1 MRCCNVCS
9 PERRSRVALCVALLG
24 VLVSPSVS
32 ASVSAQAQAP
42 VSAAPVVA
50 PAAPTTVTAPL
61 TLEQLLARFAGMSGL
76 SARFREEKRMALL
89 AAPLVN
95 EGALYFAPKGRL
107 ARHITAP
114 APATVL
120 IDEGSLRYADAGG
133 SETLTLDQNPVL
145 RLFVESFV
153 KIFAGD
159 REALTRMYTMELVGL
174 PAGADGAPRWSL
186 RLRPRVAPM
195 TQVIERIEIEGH
207 EVVLETMRIVEVG
220 GDETLTTFSAVDPQR
235 RFTDQELAALFS
247 LPARPQGR

>member
-1 MRCCNVCS
+1 MPSCNVCS
-9 PERRSRVALCVALLG
+9 RDRVALLG
-24 VLVSPSVS
+24 VLIGSLTSVP
-32 ASVSAQAQAP
+32 AQAQAP
-42 VSAAPVVA
+42 VATAPVTAA
-50 PAAPTTVTAPL
+50 PAAAAM
-61 TLEQLLARFAGMSGL
+61 TLDQLLARFAGMSGL

-95 EGALYFAPKGRL
+95 EGTLYFAPKGRL
-107 ARHITAP
+107 ARHITSP

-145 RLFVESFV
+145 RLFIDSFV

-159 REALTRMYTMELVGL
+159 REALARLYTMELVGL
-174 PAGADGAPRWSL
+174 PAAADGAPRWSL

-195 TQVIERIEIEGH
+195 TQVIERIDIEGH
-207 EVVLETMRIVEVG
+207 DVVLETMRIVEIG
-220 GDETLTTFSAVDPQR
+220 GDETITSFTEVDAAR

>member
-1 MRCCNVCS
+1 MPCCNVCF
-9 PERRSRVALCVALLG
+9 RDRVALVVGLLAALA
-24 VLVSPSVS
+24 S
-32 ASVSAQAQAP
+32 APVQAQAP
-42 VSAAPVVA
+42 AVTPVVA
-50 PAAPTTVTAPL
+50 AAPMAAPM
-61 TLEQLLARFAGMSGL
+61 TLDQLLARFAAMSGL
-76 SARFREEKRMALL
+76 SAKFREEKRMALL

-95 EGALYFAPKGRL
+95 EGTLYFAPKGRL

-145 RLFVESFV
+145 RLFVDSFV

-159 REALTRMYTMELVGL
+159 REALARMYMMELVGL
-174 PAGADGAPRWSL
+174 PAAADGVPRWSL

-195 TQVIERIEIEGH
+195 TQVIERIDIEGH
-207 EVVLETMRIVEVG
+207 EVVLETMRIVEIG
-220 GDETLTTFSAVDPQR
+220 GDETITTFTEVDAAR

-247 LPARPQGR
+247 LPARRQAR

>member
-1 MRCCNVCS
+1 MPCCNVCF
-9 PERRSRVALCVALLG
+9 RDRFALLG
-24 VLVSPSVS
+24 VVIGSLIAGPVH
-32 ASVSAQAQAP
+32 AQAP
-42 VSAAPVVA
+42 VAAAPTVVA
-50 PAAPTTVTAPL
+50 PAAM
-61 TLEQLLARFAGMSGL
+61 TLEQLLARFAGMTGL
-76 SARFREEKRMALL
+76 SAKFREEKRMALL

-95 EGALYFAPKGRL
+95 EGTLYFAPKGRL

-145 RLFVESFV
+145 RLFIDSFV

-159 REALTRMYTMELVGL
+159 REALARMYTMELVGL

-186 RLRPRVAPM
+186 RLRPRIAPM
-195 TQVIERIEIEGH
+195 TQVIERIDIEGH
-207 EVVLETMRIVEVG
+207 EVVLETMRIVEIG
-220 GDETLTTFSAVDPQR
+220 GDETITIFSEVDAAR

-247 LPARPQGR
+247 LPARRQGR

>member
-1 MRCCNVCS
+1 MRYCNVCFL
-9 PERRSRVALCVALLG
+9 ECVALLG
-24 VLVSPSVS
+24 ALVAVP
-32 ASVSAQAQAP
+32 AQAQAVSSP
-42 VSAAPVVA
+42 VAASATTST
-50 PAAPTTVTAPL
+50 PAAASM
-61 TLEQLLARFAGMSGL
+61 TLDQLLARFAGMSGL
-76 SARFREEKRMALL
+76 SAKFREEKRMALL

-95 EGALYFAPKGRL
+95 EGTLYFAPKGRL
-107 ARHITAP
+107 ARHITSP

-145 RLFVESFV
+145 RLFVDSFV

-159 REALTRMYTMELVGL
+159 REALARLYTMELVGL
-174 PAGADGAPRWSL
+174 PAGVNGVPRWSL

-207 EVVLETMRIVEVG
+207 EVVLETMRIVEIG
-220 GDETLTTFSAVDPQR
+220 GDETLTTFSEVDPQR

-247 LPARPQGR
+247 LPVRRQGR

>member
-1 MRCCNVCS
+1 MPCCNVCF
-9 PERRSRVALCVALLG
+9 RDRFALLG
-24 VLVSPSVS
+24 VVIGSLIAAPVH
-32 ASVSAQAQAP
+32 AQAP
-42 VSAAPVVA
+42 VAAAPIAVA
-50 PAAPTTVTAPL
+50 PAVM
-61 TLEQLLARFAGMSGL
+61 TLDQLLARFAGMTGL
-76 SARFREEKRMALL
+76 SAKFREEKRMALL

-95 EGALYFAPKGRL
+95 EGTLYFAPKGRL

-145 RLFVESFV
+145 RLFIDSFV

-159 REALTRMYTMELVGL
+159 REALARMYTMELVGL

-195 TQVIERIEIEGH
+195 TQVIERIDIEGH
-207 EVVLETMRIVEVG
+207 EVVLETMRIVEIG
-220 GDETLTTFSAVDPQR
+220 GDETITTFSEVDAAR

-247 LPARPQGR
+247 LPARRQGR